1 MIKLLVLD
9 VDGTLTDGS
18 IIYGSDGIELK
29 AFASKDGLMLKNLH
43 LLGISI
49 VIITGR
55 ESEAVAR
62 RAADYGAAAFQG
74 VTDKA
79 GVLREVLAER
89 HIDPDHCAYIG
100 DDLNDYSAMMMCG
113 FRACPA
119 DAVAEVRA
127 ICDYVSPYKGG
138 HGAVRDVCEYL
149 LRREGRY
156 DEYLAIFGVV

>member
-18 IIYGSDGIELK
+18 IVYGSNGMEIK
-29 AFASKDGLMLKNLH
+29 AFSSKDGLMLKNLH
-43 LLGISI
+43 LLDISI
-49 VIITGR
+49 VLITGR
-55 ESEAVAR
+55 ESEAVAH
-62 RAADYGAAAFQG
+62 RAADIGAAAFQG
-74 VTDKA
+74 VLDKA
-79 GVLREVLAER
+79 GALKTILLECGVEREN
-89 HIDPDHCAYIG
+89 CAYIG

-127 ICDYVSPYKGG
+127 VCDYVSPCSGG
-138 HGAVRDVCEYL
+138 HGAVRDICEFML
-149 LRREGRY
+149 KREGRY